1 MQRHNFLAASAV
13 GVAASL
19 AGAGFAL
26 AQVPTQPPTQPMQGR
41 SNQSIREAYG
51 RVSELIDE
59 LGLDDRDYKGHRVAA
74 IAQLNTAKSQLLE
87 ALRVRRQLDRSQGNS
102 DASVQYAERALGR
115 IIDNL
120 GRDDTDYGGHRVA
133 ALGNLRTAQSDL
145 QQATSSR

>member
-1 MQRHNFLAASAV
+1 MQRQNFIAASAV

-19 AGAGFAL
+19 AGAGLAL
-26 AQVPTQPPTQPMQGR
+26 AQAPTQPMQGR

-59 LGLDDRDYKGHRVAA
+59 LGLDDRDYSGHRVAA

-87 ALRVRRQLDRSQGNS
+87 ALKVRRQTDRSQGRS
-102 DASVQYAERALGR
+102 DASIQYANRAVER

-120 GRDDTDYGGHRVA
+120 QHDDSDYYGHRLA
-133 ALGNLRTAQSDL
+133 AIANLKTAQSDL
-145 QQATSSR
+145 QQATTSR

>member
-19 AGAGFAL
+19 AGAGLAF
-26 AQVPTQPPTQPMQGR
+26 AQVPTQAPMQPMQGR

-51 RVSELIDE
+51 RVAELIDE
-59 LGLDDRDYKGHRVAA
+59 LGLDEHDYKGHRVAA

-87 ALRVRRQLDRSQGNS
+87 ALKVRRETERSQGSSN
-102 DASVQYAERALGR
+102 ASIEYAQRAVER

-120 GRDDTDYGGHRVA
+120 QRDASDYGGHRLTA
-133 ALGNLRTAQSDL
+133 IADLRTAQSDL
-145 QQATSSR
+145 QQAISSR